1 MMEVRL
7 QKFIADCGVMSRR
20 KAEEMIKA
28 GKVKVNGKIAG
39 IGDKVDPNRDKVTVG
54 SKKVIAAEARKN
66 FYYMLNKPRGY
77 ITTMS
82 DEQGRKCVAELVR
95 DIDVRVFPVGRL
107 DRDSEGLLIMTNDGE
122 FANYISHPRSHV
134 SKTYRVTVRGRVE
147 DETITK
153 LQTGIMLDGQK
164 TLPCDIII
172 ISRAPERS
180 VLQITLYE
188 GRNRQI
194 RKMCEQAELDIKRLK
209 RIAVGEINI
218 GMLTPGKWKYLNHN
232 ETEYLKSLI

>member
-1 MMEVRL
+1 
-7 QKFIADCGVMSRR
+7 
-20 KAEEMIKA
+20 
-28 GKVKVNGKIAG
+28 
-39 IGDKVDPNRDKVTVG
+39 
-54 SKKVIAAEARKN
+54 
-66 FYYMLNKPRGY
+66 
-77 ITTMS
+77 
-82 DEQGRKCVAELVR
+82 
-95 DIDVRVFPVGRL
+95 
-107 DRDSEGLLIMTNDGE
+107 MTNDGE